1 MPGIVCAGTTID
13 GTTQTANRG
22 NTNDVTLGTGG
33 EKTLGPNNPDE
44 TSMACVIDFGK
55 G

>member
-1 MPGIVCAGTTID
+1 MFGDYPVSEFHRTHSPA
-13 GTTQTANRG
+13 
-22 NTNDVTLGTGG
+22 VTLGFNG
-33 EKTLGPNNPDE
+33 EKTLGPSNPDE